1 MNQEKIGKFIA
12 KMRKEKK
19 LTQQELAEKLG
30 VSDRTIGNWEN
41 GRNMPDLSLFKPLC
55 EELNISINDLLSGE
69 KLKKEKYQEKF
80 EENVINTIDYSNKK
94 IKLSKDHVYSLLM
107 IFGLFISITAL
118 TMFSADSSWSCIYS
132 LVGIIIF
139 IIGLWLK
146 TKKLGLI
153 KQSIIIIMTIIFS
166 ISILLISDYYNVKN
180 NNQPPRFTYLKS
192 YGENIIKYRTIF
204 YDVYRIN
211 VNTKNEYYV
220 IDTSKKYTDN
230 DVPIVPFNRNKS
242 GIDNIIKYKNKY
254 IGNNSN
260 DGNLISSLP
269 LSEYGYVF
277 EIDSEHFGLKINYQI
292 TDWYINNNFYIEK
305 SLLYNSVAI
314 FSLIDNVSYI
324 EYNFSGN
331 SYKIT
336 RENLINN
343 FSDYNKINNNG
354 IDKNNFNNYLE
365 KYINNNNFVLKI
377 FSDSFEK

>member
-94 IKLSKDHVYSLLM
+94 IKLSKDHIYSLLM

-132 LVGIIIF
+132 LVGIIMF
-139 IIGLWLK
+139 IIGLGLK

-192 YGENIIKYRTIF
+192 YGENIIEYRTIF

-336 RENLINN
+336 RDNLINN
-343 FSDYNKINNNG
+343 FSEYNKINNNG

-365 KYINNNNFVLKI
+365 KNITNNDFVLKI
-377 FSDSFEK
+377 FSNSFEK